1 MKKNIGKS
9 DRFIRLVLAA
19 VLAGVV
25 AADLVTGTLSLIAI
39 IAAVI
44 LLATALFNFCPL
56 YRLLGIQTCPVE
68 TKA

>member
-56 YRLLGIQTCPVE
+56 YRLLGTQTCPVE

>member
-56 YRLLGIQTCPVE
+56 YRLLGIQTCPIE

>member
-44 LLATALFNFCPL
+44 LLATALYNFCPL